1 MGEVFFT
8 SISAPPADHHRT
20 PTFALS
26 NLVYV
31 GKLCYFSCK
40 TPRFWYTLKTGSVG
54 GEDPAF
60 AHPLQD
66 SGP

>member
-1 MGEVFFT
+1 MGEICFT
-8 SISAPPADHHRT
+8 SISAPPADHHRIC
-20 PTFALS
+20 
-26 NLVYV
+26 VH

-40 TPRFWYTLKTGSVG
+40 TPRFWYTLKTGPAG

-60 AHPLQD
+60 AHPLQY